1 MLTPP
6 LLLADYAGY
15 VDASDASY
23 VGLRLTKQ
31 LNNPGAPP
39 GTPSPPADVGV
50 DFFTQPAVRIRMTNR
65 RFEYTFA
72 YLPSLTVTDLEAGS
86 DTQAQILQ
94 NGHIGVSWRAD
105 RQITITVAEDG
116 TYGQYNS
123 ANVGVAAVGAAGAAA
138 AGGAPPPPAPAPAP
152 TPGGTPPPPAPIAGA
167 NLPPLQTAPAP
178 STVTLVSTRTG
189 GEVAV
194 QVDRRANFSV
204 RGAYFAAGSL
214 SDTSQFQ
221 IPIQYG
227 PSAVATL
234 NYALT
239 RRDFSITTAG
249 ASVTQFTDL
258 PCFGITGVVTT
269 ALCRPRDQLAQ
280 VTQAIQH
287 AIERQTALTAQAG
300 ITFVRTRNDDGQPY
314 RPVWFP
320 TALTSLVHRE
330 GPKGAIVTEAD
341 LQLVPVINPFSGAL
355 ANYLQLQ
362 GLVTEPVAHNVL
374 LRIAAGG
381 AQTIPNDGPAAA
393 TVVQGGVELDFA
405 VNKQLD
411 LGVGERAYWQRQ
423 AQGPNGLVVGVLP
436 APEAPLAF
444 ADFFSTVTYFAVTV
458 RAPALRF

>member
-1 MLTPP
+1 M
-6 LLLADYAGY
+6 
-15 VDASDASY
+15 
-23 VGLRLTKQ
+23 
-31 LNNPGAPP
+31 
-39 GTPSPPADVGV
+39 
-50 DFFTQPAVRIRMTNR
+50 
-65 RFEYTFA
+65 
-72 YLPSLTVTDLEAGS
+72 
-86 DTQAQILQ
+86 
-94 NGHIGVSWRAD
+94 
-105 RQITITVAEDG
+105 
-116 TYGQYNS
+116 
-123 ANVGVAAVGAAGAAA
+123 
-138 AGGAPPPPAPAPAP
+138 
-152 TPGGTPPPPAPIAGA
+152 
-167 NLPPLQTAPAP
+167 PPLQTAPAP
-178 STVTLVSTRTG
+178 TTLTLVSTRTG

-214 SDTSQFQ
+214 GDTTQFQ

-258 PCFGITGVVTT
+258 PCFGITGVATT

-280 VTQAIQH
+280 FGQAIQH
-287 AIERQTALTAQAG
+287 AIERNTAFTAQGG

-314 RPVWFP
+314 RSVWFP
-320 TALTSLVHRE
+320 TALTSLVHRS
-330 GPKGAIVTEAD
+330 GPKGAFVTEVD

-374 LRIAAGG
+374 LRIAGGG

-393 TVVQGGVELDFA
+393 TIVQGGVEVDYAFNRQ
-405 VNKQLD
+405 VTF
-411 LGVGERAYWQRQ
+411 GVGERAYWQRQ
-423 AQGPNGLVVGVLP
+423 AQGGPVAGVQ
-436 APEAPLAF
+436 AVTVAPLAF
-444 ADFFSTVTYFAVTV
+444 GDFFSTVTYFAVTV

>member
-15 VDASDASY
+15 VDASDRSEMR
-23 VGLRLTKQ
+23 LRVTQQ
-31 LNNPGAPP
+31 LNNPGVPP
-39 GTPSPPADVGV
+39 GTPTPTAEFGV
-50 DFFTQPAVRIRMTNR
+50 DAYTQPALRIRLTNR
-65 RFEYTFA
+65 RLEYTFA

-86 DTQAQILQ
+86 DSQAQILQ
-94 NGHIGVSWRAD
+94 NGHIGVAWRAD

-138 AGGAPPPPAPAPAP
+138 AGGAATQPAPAPAP
-152 TPGGTPPPPAPIAGA
+152 GAAAAPPAPIAGA

-178 STVTLVSTRTG
+178 ATVTLVSTRTG
-189 GEVAV
+189 AEVAV

-214 SDTSQFQ
+214 GDTSQFQ

-234 NYALT
+234 NYALS

-258 PCFGITGVVTT
+258 PCVNLTGVVT
-269 ALCRPRDQLAQ
+269 AAFCRPRDQLAQ
-280 VTQAIQH
+280 FTQAIQH
-287 AIERQTALTAQAG
+287 AIERQTAFTAQAG
-300 ITFVRTRNDDGQPY
+300 ITFVRTRNDDDQPY

-320 TALTSLVHRE
+320 TALMSVVHRE
-330 GPKGAIVTEAD
+330 GPKGAIIEEVD
-341 LQLVPVINPFSGAL
+341 LQLVPVINPFNGAL

-362 GLVTEPVAHNVL
+362 GVLTEPVAHNVL
-374 LRIAAGG
+374 LHIGAGA
-381 AQTIPNDGPAAA
+381 AQTIPTDGPTAA
-393 TVVQGGVELDFA
+393 TVVQGGVELDYA

-411 LGVGERAYWQRQ
+411 LGVGERAYFQRQ
-423 AQGPNGLVVGVLP
+423 AQLPNVPVGGLP

-458 RAPALRF
+458 RSPALRF